1 MSNSKS
7 NPKIQD
13 PDWDSAPKPLEADIT
28 AMDPGDRMAHLKI
41 HIDEGKARKLVQL
54 MDGSADDYDRN
65 MVRIEMWLTGI
76 QHAIGTAIKIIAI
89 A

>member
-7 NPKIQD
+7 NPKIQV

-28 AMDPGDRMAHLKI
+28 AMDPGDRMALLKS